1 MFGELLYTPTQDKY
15 SASQWASK
23 NDRSQTYS
31 QLQKSYSAHKST
43 EIGSHS
49 PMKETT
55 VSRLE

>member
-1 MFGELLYTPTQDKY
+1 MYGEVLYTPTQDKY
-15 SASQWASK
+15 SNNQWTSK

-49 PMKETT
+49 PMKSTAT
-55 VSRLE
+55 SRLE